1 MLRLASFSLFP
12 LFPLFLACLAG
23 CGGDEFQPV
32 AEPEDEVAV
41 HNFPGE
47 LRILAPARAS
57 FIEQSFSGRVEVR
70 GEGASAELTIG
81 EQTITPAEDGSFT
94 ASISAVRGLNLLRV
108 VSGEDAV
115 DTPFVYG
122 TFAPAT
128 EAVPA
133 AVAVRINEQGFA
145 SKDGDEVSLE
155 VLANRAL
162 EDADLLAALKG
173 KKLSGSVAG
182 AKWTFDVKSAKYGK
196 TKVDLGPREGGA
208 TFEARVSDVRVE
220 GKLSVKV
227 FGVGPSGDVSLT
239 ADAAEVGGHI
249 GVHLKGSALDATAS
263 EVQTTLKGFQYHS
276 GNAGFPCCVDDIM
289 TGILRPKIEDAAQT
303 QVRDALRE
311 SFVFALSQLALPKT
325 MDLEA
330 AGFPATITI
339 DEAFDGAKFG
349 KDGAELTAAVRF
361 HHAFAATDPGAQAPG
376 WLKVGKAPGKMSTVP
391 AFGVSISIDALNQ
404 ALFAAWGQN
413 GLERSIDDVPLAGT
427 LHLAPRLPPLVLAD
441 EAGNLHAAAGE
452 IDITAEI
459 GGSPVHA
466 ALTVQDAVDVHI
478 DAATSSLVLTP
489 GPEPKISITWL
500 EDDGLTD
507 EFRQTVESMAIDLL
521 PSLLGPVEL
530 PIPSIPLG
538 AVAKSFGDDVA
549 VLGSSAKLS
558 IDGDTSRASIEGAL
572 TVVP

>member
-1 MLRLASFSLFP
+1 MLRLASFSLA
-12 LFPLFLACLAG
+12 PLFLTCLAG
-23 CGGDEFQPV
+23 CGGDDLLG
-32 AEPEDEVAV
+32 AAGPEDEVAV
-41 HNFPGE
+41 HNFPGD
-47 LRILAPARAS
+47 LRILEPARAA
-57 FIEQSFSGRVEVR
+57 FIEQNVAALVQVR
-70 GEGASAELTIG
+70 GEGAGAELTIG
-81 EQTITPAEDGSFT
+81 EETVTPAEDGSFT
-94 ASISAVRGLNLLRV
+94 ATIAAVPGLNLLRV

-155 VLANRAL
+155 MLANRAL
-162 EDADLLAALKG
+162 EDVDLLAALKG
-173 KKLSGSVAG
+173 QKLSGSVAG
-182 AKWTFDVKSAKYGK
+182 AKWTFDVQSATYGK
-196 TKVDLGPREGGA
+196 TEVELGPREGGA
-208 TFEARVSDVRVE
+208 TFEARINDVRVE

-239 ADAAEVGGHI
+239 ADAAEVGGDI
-249 GVHLKGSALDATAS
+249 GVRLTGSALDATAS
-263 EVQTTLKGFQYHS
+263 EVQTTLEGFQYHS

-311 SFVFALSQLALPKT
+311 SLVFALSQLALPEE
-325 MDLEA
+325 MDLQG

-339 DEAFDGAKFG
+339 DEEFDGAKFA
-349 KDGAELTAAVRF
+349 KDGAQLTAAVRF

-376 WLKVGKAPGKMSTVP
+376 WLKVGKAPGEMSTDP

-413 GLERSIDDVPLAGT
+413 GLERSFDDVPLAGT

-441 EAGNLHAAAGE
+441 AAGNLHAAAGE
-452 IDITAEI
+452 IDITAEV

-466 ALTVQDAVDVHI
+466 ALTIQDPVGVHI

-500 EDDGLTD
+500 EDDGLTA
-507 EFRQTVESMAIDLL
+507 EFRQTVESMAIDML

-530 PIPSIPLG
+530 PIPSIALG

-558 IDGDTSRASIEGAL
+558 IDGETSRASIEGAL
-572 TVVP
+572 TVVH

>member
-1 MLRLASFSLFP
+1 MIRLASLSL
-12 LFPLFLACLAG
+12 LPLFLACLAG
-23 CGGDEFQPV
+23 CGGDSFEP
-32 AEPEDEVAV
+32 APGPEDEVAV

-47 LRILAPARAS
+47 LRILEPARAS
-57 FIEQSFSGRVEVR
+57 FVKQSFTGVVQVR

-81 EQTITPAEDGSFT
+81 EQTITPAADGSFET
-94 ASISAVRGLNLLRV
+94 TVAAVPGLNLLRV

-115 DTPFVYG
+115 DTPFLYG
-122 TFAPAT
+122 SFAPAT

-145 SKDGDEVSLE
+145 SQDDDEVSLE
-155 VLANRAL
+155 MLANRAL
-162 EDADLLAALKG
+162 EDVDLLAALQG

-182 AKWTFDVKSAKYGK
+182 AKWTFDVQSAEYGK
-196 TKVDLGPREGGA
+196 TRVELGPRAGGA
-208 TFEARVSDVRVE
+208 TFEARINDVRVE

-227 FGVGPSGDVSLT
+227 FGVGPSGDVSMT
-239 ADAAEVGGHI
+239 ADAAEVGGDI
-249 GVHLKGSALDATAS
+249 GVRLEGSALDATAS

-289 TGILRPKIEDAAQT
+289 TGILRPKIEEAAQT

-311 SFVFALSQLALPKT
+311 SFVFALSQLALPEE
-325 MDLEA
+325 MDLEG

-339 DEAFDGAKFG
+339 DEEFDGAKFG
-349 KDGAELTAAVRF
+349 KDGAELSAAVRF
-361 HHAFAATDPGAQAPG
+361 HHAFAESDPGAQAPG
-376 WLKVGKAPGKMSTVP
+376 WLKVGKAPGKMSTDP

-413 GLERSIDDVPLAGT
+413 GLERSVEDVPLAGT
-427 LHLAPRLPPLVLAD
+427 LHLAPRLPPVVLAD
-441 EAGNLHAAAGE
+441 EGGNLHAAAGE

-466 ALTVQDAVDVHI
+466 ALTVQDPVAVHI

-500 EDDGLTD
+500 EDDGLTE
-507 EFRQTVESMAIDLL
+507 EFRQTVESMAIDML
-521 PSLLGPVEL
+521 PSLLGPIAL

-549 VLGSSAKLS
+549 VLGSGAKLR
-558 IDGDTSRASIEGAL
+558 IDGETSRASIEGKL

>member
-1 MLRLASFSLFP
+1 MLRLASFSLLP
-12 LFPLFLACLAG
+12 LCLACLTG
-23 CGGDEFQPV
+23 CGGDDLPAA
-32 AEPEDEVAV
+32 AEPEGEVAV
-41 HNFPGE
+41 HNFPGT

-57 FIEQSFSGRVEVR
+57 FIEQSAGGLIEVR
-70 GEGASAELTIG
+70 GEGAGSELTIG
-81 EQTITPAEDGSFT
+81 EQSITPEQDGTFT
-94 ASISAVRGLNLLRV
+94 ATVAAVPGLNLVRV

-122 TFAPAT
+122 TFAPAS

-133 AVAVRINEQGFA
+133 AVAVRINEQGFT
-145 SKDGDEVSLE
+145 SKNGDEVTLE
-155 VLANRAL
+155 MLANRAL
-162 EDADLLAALKG
+162 EDIDLLAALQDKT
-173 KKLSGSVAG
+173 LSGSVAG

-196 TKVDLGPREGGA
+196 TKVELGPREGGA
-208 TFEARVSDVRVE
+208 TFEARVSDVRVD

-239 ADAAEVGGHI
+239 ADAAEVGGDI
-249 GVHLKGSALDATAS
+249 GVRLEGSALDASAS
-263 EVQTTLKGFQYHS
+263 DVQTSLKGFQYHS

-289 TGILRPKIEDAAQT
+289 TGILRPKIEEAAQT

-311 SFVFALSQLALPKT
+311 SFVFALQQLALPKE
-325 MDLEA
+325 MDLEG

-339 DEAFDGAKFG
+339 DEEFDGAKFG
-349 KDGAELTAAVRF
+349 KDGVELSAAVRF
-361 HHAFAATDPGAQAPG
+361 HHAFAETDLGAQAPG
-376 WLKVGKAPGKMSTVP
+376 WLTLGKAPGKMSTDP
-391 AFGVSISIDALNQ
+391 AFGVSISLDALNQ

-413 GLERSIDDVPLAGT
+413 GLERSIEDVPLAGT

-441 EAGNLHAAAGE
+441 EAGNLYAAAGE
-452 IDITAEI
+452 IEITAEI
-459 GGSPVHA
+459 GGNPVHA
-466 ALTVQDAVDVHI
+466 ALTVQDPVEVHI

-507 EFRQTVESMAIDLL
+507 EFRQTVEAMAIDLL

-549 VLGSSAKLS
+549 VLGSGAKLS
-558 IDGDTSRASIEGAL
+558 IDAKTSRASIEGAL